1 AAVCRMLR
9 PPPESQISRSHN
21 VHAVQQTLNN
31 GGSARIGNATSIANP
46 VTDNRRGDRLDIFG
60 NQVLAPINESPGFGT
75 AQQRQRTA
83 GRQSVAEFL
92 RVSRITDQTLQ
103 VIQDAVAGLDLIS
116 RSLETSEL
124 IQTQY
129 CAEFVQ
135 ALAGIHTHQESTFGA
150 LIRITQLNAHEKA
163 VQLRLRQGEC
173 TGLRFGILSGNNKK
187 RLRQWSRHA
196 FKGDLALFHGLQQGT
211 LRLGRT
217 AVDFVRQQ
225 NLSKNRARVEVEAVA
240 VTIENG
246 KAQ

>member
-1 AAVCRMLR
+1 MMPGCLIRCLPGKVSVFIYPAKANRLRHRRLSLLSRLRYAAVCRMLR

-116 RSLETSEL
+116 RSLE
-124 IQTQY
+124 
-129 CAEFVQ
+129 
-135 ALAGIHTHQESTFGA
+135 
-150 LIRITQLNAHEKA
+150 
-163 VQLRLRQGEC
+163 
-173 TGLRFGILSGNNKK
+173 
-187 RLRQWSRHA
+187 
-196 FKGDLALFHGLQQGT
+196 
-211 LRLGRT
+211 
-217 AVDFVRQQ
+217 
-225 NLSKNRARVEVEAVA
+225 
-240 VTIENG
+240 
-246 KAQ
+246 